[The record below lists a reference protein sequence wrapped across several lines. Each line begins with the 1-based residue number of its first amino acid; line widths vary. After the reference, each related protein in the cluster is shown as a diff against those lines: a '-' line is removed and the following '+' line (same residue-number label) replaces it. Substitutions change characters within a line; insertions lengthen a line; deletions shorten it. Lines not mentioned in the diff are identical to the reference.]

1 MSGRVLTGERV
12 VCVSCVF
19 TILYAVVFPCLAVC
33 HNCSCSWKT
42 LPNRCIPQI
51 LQDFFVSEIKQEV
64 DLTREGDMSEHSKQV
79 QVDDDASLTAEPLWL
94 PLPRG
99 MSHRPHPP
107 LSLGSLQS
115 LGCFL

>member
-1 MSGRVLTGERV
+1 MLTGERV

-51 LQDFFVSEIKQEV
+51 LQDFFVSEISKSLSCEKQNNIVILEEKHYIV
-64 DLTREGDMSEHSKQV
+64 GIANMTLTKLRV
-79 QVDDDASLTAEPLWL
+79 
-94 PLPRG
+94 
-99 MSHRPHPP
+99 
-107 LSLGSLQS
+107 
-115 LGCFL
+115 